1 MVRNLILCM
10 NLILMIV
17 TAWTGSADG
26 TGHRHVEH
34 LSHYMYIT
42 KMANDSS
49 SPPTRTLL
57 NLGVRAA
64 TGKTSEIQLEVAK
77 TMLAEYLEIYNE
89 SPLGNEHPLALDNVL
104 RKLVGWGSDHA
115 EDQKKFFRLLSE
127 WKQHVDREQRGSA
140 SLKTLMEEN
149 APEYVAHVMRA
160 TESVIAAA
168 GGPVAWDVLAKSKQE
183 EYHAQAMTQICVA
196 IGQDVFDALSDVEC
210 ANIDLMVWAGCAMH
224 KEQNTVKGGG
234 SCTEGVLEGGRLH
247 RSLSPHES

>member
-89 SPLGNEHPLALDNVL
+89 SPLGNEHPLALDDVL

-149 APEYVAHVMRA
+149 APEYVAHVTRA
-160 TESVIAAA
+160 TESAIAAT

-196 IGQDVFDALSDVEC
+196 IGQDVFDALSDVER

-224 KEQNTVKGGG
+224 KEQNTVKGGQ
-234 SCTEGVLEGGRLH
+234 LH
-247 RSLSPHES
+247 